1 MTEAPTISVVVPCY
15 DEEANIA
22 LLVERLT
29 DSIEPLDA
37 GFEVILVDDGSHDGT
52 LDVMKREHARDH
64 RIKFVA
70 LSRNFGH
77 EAASTAGLSHARG
90 AAIVLIDADLQDPP
104 EVIPEMVARWREGYD
119 LVFARRGTRAGE
131 GRLKRLSSALFYR
144 LMRWLVHFD
153 FPADT
158 GDFRLMSRPVV
169 DAFLQMPERN
179 RFVRGMVAWTGF
191 RSTAVEYSR
200 EARHAGETK
209 YPLRKLI
216 LLTLDAITGFSTFP
230 LRLVSMMGFAVTLFS
245 AIATIW
251 VAYQRLFLDLAIPG
265 YALLVTGMFFL
276 GGVQILMLGA
286 IGEYVGRIY
295 METQRRP
302 LFLVRELGGVEPS
315 DKRSD

>member
-1 MTEAPTISVVVPCY
+1 MTEAPTISVVVPCH
-15 DEEANIA
+15 DEEGNIA

-29 DSIEPLDA
+29 ASVEPLDA

-52 LDVMKREHARDH
+52 LDMMKREHARDH

-90 AAIVLIDADLQDPP
+90 EAIVLIDADLQDPP
-104 EVIPEMVARWREGYD
+104 EVIPALVSKWREGYD
-119 LVFARRGTRAGE
+119 LVFATRGSRAGE
-131 GRLKRLSSALFYR
+131 RGFKRFSSALFYR

-158 GDFRLMSRPVV
+158 GDFRLMSRSVTE
-169 DAFLQMPERN
+169 AFLQMPERN
-179 RFVRGMVAWTGF
+179 RFVRGMIAWTGF
-191 RSTAVEYSR
+191 RSAAVEYSR
-200 EARHAGETK
+200 DARHSGETK
-209 YPLRKLI
+209 YPLGKLV

-245 AIATIW
+245 AVATIW

-302 LFLVRELGGVEPS
+302 LFLVRELGGVES
-315 DKRSD
+315 REKRSD